1 LCARR
6 GIDPVALAEAY
17 LRGGA
22 AWVQVRQKSGG
33 SGRFLETARSIAA
46 AARPFEGRVI
56 VNDRA
61 DIARMSGAAGVHVGQ
76 DDLPVEEAG
85 RIAGAGAL
93 VGVSTHDAAQVDAA
107 LDGPAAYVAVGP
119 IYGTATKD
127 TGYTARGLELV
138 RYAARRGKPV
148 VAIGGISLDRVP
160 ELLDAGATALGVITD
175 LLATGDPEQRTRDY
189 LRAMNRI

>member
-1 LCARR
+1 MCARR

-22 AWVQVRQKSGG
+22 AWVQVRQKIGG
-33 SGRFLETARSIAA
+33 SGRVLETARSIVA

-85 RIAGAGAL
+85 RIAGASAL

-107 LDGPAAYVAVGP
+107 LDGRAAYVAVGP

-148 VAIGGISLDRVP
+148 VAIGGITLDRVA
-160 ELLDAGATALGVITD
+160 ELLDAGATALAVITD
-175 LLATGDPEQRTRDY
+175 LLATDDPEQRTRDY
-189 LRAMNRI
+189 VRAANRI